1 VQCLKF
7 DGVQTALLCQVE
19 GAPLTAAVLKDLEIG
34 KHFNALFTPGKDG
47 RLTQLMDSMNWSASQ
62 CLYVGETEGGLREAE
77 SMGMRVI
84 RREERDQDLIVRDME
99 EACETSL
106 VNFAWTRDIYAGVL
120 WKNNKDCAR
129 QDEKPPETEFVST
142 R

>member
-1 VQCLKF
+1 
-7 DGVQTALLCQVE
+7 
-19 GAPLTAAVLKDLEIG
+19 
-34 KHFNALFTPGKDG
+34 
-47 RLTQLMDSMNWSASQ
+47 
-62 CLYVGETEGGLREAE
+62 LYVGETEGGLREAE